1 MNCLKNASG
10 TKRVNNYLL
19 DSFGILRFIQKE
31 PGDGAVKD
39 ILEDVR
45 IGKAR
50 AMLNVINMGEVIY
63 SVQRRFGLQFKLDVV
78 MNINRLGIV
87 ILPVPNDLVFRAAE
101 LKARFA
107 MSYANTF
114 AVASALE
121 HDATLVA
128 GDPEFRQVEHLVKIL
143 WI

>member
-1 MNCLKNASG
+1 M
-10 TKRVNNYLL
+10 NNYLL
-19 DSFGILRFIQKE
+19 DSFAILRFIQKE

-39 ILEDVR
+39 ILEDAR
-45 IGKAR
+45 IGKAC

-87 ILPVPNDLVFRAAE
+87 ILPVPNDLVYRAAE

-107 MSYANTF
+107 MSYADTF

-121 HDATLVA
+121 HDATLVT
-128 GDPEFRQVEHLVKIL
+128 GDPEFRQVEHLVNIL

>member
-1 MNCLKNASG
+1 MNK
-10 TKRVNNYLL
+10 YLL
-19 DSFGILRFIQKE
+19 DSFAILRFIQKE
-31 PGDGAVKD
+31 PGDEAVKD

-107 MSYANTF
+107 MSYADTF

-121 HDATLVA
+121 HDATLVT